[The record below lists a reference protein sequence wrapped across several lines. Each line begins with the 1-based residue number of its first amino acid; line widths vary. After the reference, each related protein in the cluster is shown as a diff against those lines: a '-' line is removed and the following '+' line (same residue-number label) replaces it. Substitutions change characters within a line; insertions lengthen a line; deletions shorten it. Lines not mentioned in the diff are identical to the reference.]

1 MIAKLKI
8 FVDDLIK
15 ISRITKTKNKKR
27 TIVLIAIIA
36 NALVFF
42 DILIILYFSKIF
54 SQEIQF
60 TNSIIDY
67 FLGNLYFLPFAV
79 FLRFFLIY
87 LEKVVTV
94 NLQINIEKSLRMHL
108 LEEVFTRGNVS
119 ISDAYYY
126 VNTLTPQVGGFYSTL
141 SVFLGS
147 FFQIIVFSGYLLFSN
162 LTVVLTF
169 TSGTLLLFIPTIIL
183 TKLGRRYAHIAY
195 ESGNKISQDIEKVLD
210 NLFLIKILKK
220 VKNEL
225 KNFEESLKV
234 LYSSRVKDIKVGTIN
249 TLMPNFFTL
258 FLLSVLI
265 VFFDFI
271 KYLTFDFIGILLR
284 LFQSLGIFNKNI
296 HTVSSYH
303 VYLEKLYEI
312 ETNKKNINSENFSVT
327 ENSNS
332 DYAINV
338 SNLTFKYLGM
348 EENMFESLNLSIPKN
363 EHTILTGPNGS
374 GKSTL
379 LGLLTGIFYAN
390 SGNVKASTKKFG
402 YVSATPMIL
411 NATLRENLT
420 YGVSEDI
427 DDKILLNFIS
437 EFKLFNEN
445 KKTDLDK
452 EISNKS
458 LSTGQMQKVSFIR
471 ALAAGI
477 EILILDES
485 TSNLDIE
492 TKKLIFEI
500 IEKQDMTIL
509 NSTHNPEDFTGVHNE
524 ITISLSEEKRIVE
537 FKKL

>member
-1 MIAKLKI
+1 MITKLKI

-54 SQEIQF
+54 SQEVQF
-60 TNSIIDY
+60 SNSIIDY

-94 NLQINIEKSLRMHL
+94 KLQINIEKSLRMHL

-126 VNTLTPQVGGFYSTL
+126 INTLTPQVGGFYSTL

-312 ETNKKNINSENFSVT
+312 ESNKKNINSENFSVT
-327 ENSNS
+327 EDFNS
-332 DYAINV
+332 DYAIDV

-348 EENMFESLNLSIPKN
+348 EEDMFESLNLSIPKN

-390 SGNVKASTKKFG
+390 SGNVKANTKKFG

-427 DDKILLNFIS
+427 DDEILLNFIS

-445 KKTDLDK
+445 KKIDLDK

-471 ALAAGI
+471 ALAVGT